1 MAEMGAAYKRMLR
14 EHIAEAKV
22 EYAKMLIPGRKTAG
36 ATASVQPTC
45 QVKEEDSEVA
55 AAYQDGVVDDRQ
67 MSQQECVHHN
77 KLEEPA
83 TESKCGRGRQS
94 ATVVFRHQGLHQELK
109 KGKGKSSLCA
119 EQAVAAGVGASFRA
133 NLNQQ
138 GAVQLLEDSAGQL
151 GEARIQKLDA
161 QHKLKQKEVEALL
174 SKRDAGRMAYL
185 LRNRDAQVAYLERRV
200 QRLVSALRPYT
211 CCCKKGAC
219 ITGCPQDS
227 IERQKAAAKAEFAL
241 LLAEIQQLQN
251 TVFKLNSEGGT
262 VPVHTSAGRFL
273 QACATV

>member
-67 MSQQECVHHN
+67 MSQQECT
-77 KLEEPA
+77 KRP
-83 TESKCGRGRQS
+83 CG
-94 ATVVFRHQGLHQELK
+94 APGLHQELK